1 MCIFKDFPLS
11 VNHIFFVKTMYT
23 NKYNSEKF
31 EKDNSNQIQIKERID
46 LKINKIRFTYLSF
59 LLH

>member
-1 MCIFKDFPLS
+1 MCIFKDFRLS

>member
-1 MCIFKDFPLS
+1 MCVFKDFPLS

-31 EKDNSNQIQIKERID
+31 ETDNSNQIHIKERLIW
-46 LKINKIRFTYLSF
+46 R
-59 LLH
+59 

>member
-11 VNHIFFVKTMYT
+11 VNHTVFVKIMYT

-31 EKDNSNQIQIKERID
+31 EKDDSNQIQIKERTD
-46 LKINKIRFTYLSF
+46 LKKNKIRFTYLS
-59 LLH
+59 LQLC